1 MCFLPECKHLTHLW
15 QVMIQKA
22 TMVPPPPDSM
32 WRLQWPQSLP
42 RSSFSVAFSSDI
54 FPKMPAGAGRASCW
68 SFTNHPI
75 LLRSHITDMV
85 LCADST
91 LGFLLPLEQLVS
103 KVLTC
108 LPLISSKYVSYCSV
122 QLELLEILLR
132 IRWIQTHEQPLELFL
147 PQLYMQ
153 VYETG
158 GLGW

>member
-1 MCFLPECKHLTHLW
+1 
-15 QVMIQKA
+15 
-22 TMVPPPPDSM
+22 
-32 WRLQWPQSLP
+32 
-42 RSSFSVAFSSDI
+42 
-54 FPKMPAGAGRASCW
+54 
-68 SFTNHPI
+68 
-75 LLRSHITDMV
+75 MV

-158 GLGW
+158 GLG